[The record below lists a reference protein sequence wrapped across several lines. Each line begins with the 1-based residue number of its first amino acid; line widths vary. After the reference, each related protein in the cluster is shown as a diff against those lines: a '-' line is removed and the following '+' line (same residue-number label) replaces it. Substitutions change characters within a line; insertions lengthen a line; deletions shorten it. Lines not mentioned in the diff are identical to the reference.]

1 MFGEE
6 LVQKARNECHTIIQV
21 GDELGA
27 PVGIAL
33 RICRKTIDSYGLPQP
48 GDVLAWITSG
58 KRSDAD
64 VKINPLEMARSV
76 INCRASHFE
85 GMTLGM
91 VDFGAAGDDNS
102 ISRRSNGIA
111 RTPFAAK
118 A

>member
-64 VKINPLEMARSV
+64 VKINLDELIDYSENFVAGGMASIV
-76 INCRASHFE
+76 GLNRAIE
-85 GMTLGM
+85 RVVLG
-91 VDFGAAGDDNS
+91 N
-102 ISRRSNGIA
+102 
-111 RTPFAAK
+111 
-118 A
+118 